1 MRVNS
6 SPIKVF
12 QCTNIINLGIL
23 FYTAILFLGLQHAFS
38 DVPIFNL
45 GNIFG
50 ARKEDR
56 VLSSYK

>member
-12 QCTNIINLGIL
+12 QCTTIINLGII
-23 FYTAILFLGLQHAFS
+23 FYTAILFLGLHAFS